1 MADTTQPIFCRS
13 PTVAAAFLFTGASA
27 VPSKSTKFAG
37 VVLGVVPGT
46 VPCGVVSTD
55 LVFSVEPTPVI
66 CVGLPSLDVIFNAED
81 GCASDALFVAGFAA
95 SAFIV
100 TGLTGVTG
108 VVVTSTGVAP
118 GFGAP
123 FTTSAGL

>member
-1 MADTTQPIFCRS
+1 M
-13 PTVAAAFLFTGASA
+13 FLFTGASS

-100 TGLTGVTG
+100 TGFTGVTG
-108 VVVTSTGVAP
+108 VVTSTGVAL